1 MGEGP
6 GDGTRLSGTGLV
18 GGAAFPSEF
27 EIRWSR
33 PNLGDLNISASLLPE
48 PYRQRQITRI
58 TGANVV

>member
-1 MGEGP
+1 MGEGA
-6 GDGTRLSGTGLV
+6 GDVTRLSGTRLV

-48 PYRQRQITRI
+48 PYRQRQITCI